1 VEEVEQ
7 STDAGGRT
15 ERVTFP
21 GGAGHEL
28 AALRDHAEGVSRGA
42 VLVAGA
48 FGSTKELR
56 GLRRIAERL
65 AAGGWTALRFDFTGL
80 GGSAGDFAEATL
92 ASHVADVEAAAAWLR
107 GQGTPARMA
116 IGLSLGGV
124 AVLLAAPSLPELAVV
139 STLASPSDTAD
150 LREKLLARAPELP
163 STDRAEVDL
172 LGNRVE
178 VGRVL
183 LEDLARWDLLE
194 AASRAG
200 RPYVVFH
207 SVKDRVVD
215 IAHAARLFRA
225 ARHPKSFVSLGGA
238 DHLLLEDERDAFL
251 VADTLSA
258 FGERYASSS
267 PA

>member
-1 VEEVEQ
+1 MERA
-7 STDAGGRT
+7 TDAGGHT

-28 AALRDHAEGVSRGA
+28 AALRDHPEGESRGA

-56 GLRRIAERL
+56 GLRRIAQRL
-65 AAGGWTALRFDFTGL
+65 AARGWTALRFDFTGL
-80 GGSAGDFAEATL
+80 GGSGGDFAEATL
-92 ASHVADVEAAAAWLR
+92 QSHVADVEAAAAWLR
-107 GQGTPARMA
+107 DQGTPARLA

-124 AVLLAAPSLPELAVV
+124 AILLAAPSLPEIAAVA
-139 STLASPSDTAD
+139 TLASPSDTSD
-150 LREKLLARAPELP
+150 LREKLLKRAPDLP
-163 STDRAEVDL
+163 LLERAEVDL

-178 VGRVL
+178 VGRAL
-183 LEDLARWDLLE
+183 LEDLARWDLRE
-194 AASRAG
+194 AAARLA

-215 IAHAARLFRA
+215 IEHAGRLFRA
-225 ARHPKSFVSLGGA
+225 AQHPKSFVSLGGA
-238 DHLLLEDERDAFL
+238 DHLLLEDERDAHL
-251 VADTLSA
+251 VADAFAA